1 MTVLDKW
8 TESLI
13 SELKDEDIKDFE
25 GIVILDLKNNE
36 VSDLEKDI
44 LKSNLDLWLYSL
56 RCLRRDIEFQLTS
69 NKIKMRE
76 KVNSMKYEDV
86 SQFEISSYIDKQERW
101 KAGASKFLVS
111 IERRTLYVKLLLAE
125 EDD

>member
-1 MTVLDKW
+1 VTVLDKW

-13 SELKDEDIKDFE
+13 SELRDEDIKDFE
-25 GIVILDLKNNE
+25 DIVISDLKNNE
-36 VSDLEKDI
+36 VSDIEKDI
-44 LKSNLDLWLYSL
+44 LRSNLDLWLYSL

-76 KVNSMKYEDV
+76 KVNSMKNEKL
-86 SQFEISSYIDKQERW
+86 SEFEISSYIDKQERW

-111 IERRTLYVKLLLAE
+111 IERRTLYVKLLIAE

>member
-13 SELKDEDIKDFE
+13 SELRDEDIKDFE
-25 GIVILDLKNNE
+25 DIVISDLKNNE

-76 KVNSMKYEDV
+76 KVNSMKNEKL
-86 SQFEISSYIDKQERW
+86 SEFEISSYIDKQERW

-111 IERRTLYVKLLLAE
+111 IERRTLYVKLLIAE

>member
-13 SELKDEDIKDFE
+13 SELRDEDIKDFE
-25 GIVILDLKNNE
+25 DIVISDLKNNE

-76 KVNSMKYEDV
+76 KVNSMKNEEL
-86 SQFEISSYIDKQERW
+86 SEFEISSYIDKQERW

-111 IERRTLYVKLLLAE
+111 IERRTLYVKLLIAE

>member
-44 LKSNLDLWLYSL
+44 LRSNLDLWLYSL

-76 KVNSMKYEDV
+76 KVNSMKNEDV

>member
-25 GIVILDLKNNE
+25 NIVILDLKNNE